1 MVFWRKK
8 SIVITEII
16 IVVAVLSAIAM
27 ISFSQIDERIA
38 SQIVCLE
45 DNDGLNHNDCVI
57 FVDAV
62 YEPENNIVKITY
74 SDNSKMTSLVILEI
88 LGMEETFHK
97 EFSQQS
103 FVEIVQFDSA
113 PKYGWASMPVVFS
126 INHEGL
132 GKIELKTEIH
142 PYDEPK
148 PKVIYSIISHSE
160 QRNTYT
166 EFMEEIRETEKNIP

>member
-8 SIVITEII
+8 SIVIAEII
-16 IVVAVLSAIAM
+16 IVAAVLSAITM
-27 ISFSQIDERIA
+27 VSFPQIDEHTM

-45 DNDGLNHNDCVI
+45 DNDGLNRNDCVI

-97 EFSQQS
+97 EFLQQS

-113 PKYGWASMPVVFS
+113 PKYGWVTMPVTFFLE
-126 INHEGL
+126 HEELGL
-132 GKIELKTEIH
+132 VGLKTEIH

-148 PKVIYSIISHSE
+148 PKVIYSKISHSDWSKLLSLKPE
-160 QRNTYT
+160 S
-166 EFMEEIRETEKNIP
+166 

>member
-8 SIVITEII
+8 SIVIAEII
-16 IVVAVLSAIAM
+16 IVAAVLSAITM
-27 ISFSQIDERIA
+27 VSFPQIDEHTM

-45 DNDGLNHNDCVI
+45 DNDGLNRNDCVI

-97 EFSQQS
+97 EFSQQL
-103 FVEIVQFDSA
+103 FVEIVQFDSV
-113 PKYGWASMPVVFS
+113 PKYGWVTMPVTFFLE
-126 INHEGL
+126 HEELGL
-132 GKIELKTEIH
+132 VGLKTEIH

-148 PKVIYSIISHSE
+148 PKVIYSKISHSDWSKLLSLKPE
-160 QRNTYT
+160 S
-166 EFMEEIRETEKNIP
+166 

>member
-16 IVVAVLSAIAM
+16 IVAAVLSAVTM
-27 ISFSQIDERIA
+27 VSFPQMDEHTM

-45 DNDGLNHNDCVI
+45 YNDGLNHNDCMI

-74 SDNSKMTSLVILEI
+74 SDNSKMTSLVVLEI

-113 PKYGWASMPVVFS
+113 PKYGWATMPVTFFLE
-126 INHEGL
+126 HEEL
-132 GKIELKTEIH
+132 GFIGLKTEIH

-148 PKVIYSIISHSE
+148 SKVIYSKISYSDWSKLLSLKPE
-160 QRNTYT
+160 S
-166 EFMEEIRETEKNIP
+166 

>member
-16 IVVAVLSAIAM
+16 IVAAVLSAVTM
-27 ISFSQIDERIA
+27 VSFPQMDEHTM

-45 DNDGLNHNDCVI
+45 YNDGLNHNDCMI

-74 SDNSKMTSLVILEI
+74 SDNSKMTSLVVLEI

-113 PKYGWASMPVVFS
+113 PKYGWATMPVTFFLE
-126 INHEGL
+126 HEEL
-132 GKIELKTEIH
+132 GFIGLKTEIH
-142 PYDEPK
+142 PYDESK
-148 PKVIYSIISHSE
+148 PKVIYSKISYSDWSKLLSLKPE
-160 QRNTYT
+160 S
-166 EFMEEIRETEKNIP
+166 

>member
-8 SIVITEII
+8 SIVIAEII
-16 IVVAVLSAIAM
+16 IVAAVLSAITM
-27 ISFSQIDERIA
+27 VSFPQIDEHTM

-45 DNDGLNHNDCVI
+45 DNDGLNRNDCVI

-88 LGMEETFHK
+88 LGMDETFHK
-97 EFSQQS
+97 EFLQQS

-113 PKYGWASMPVVFS
+113 PKYGWVTMPVTFFLE
-126 INHEGL
+126 HEELGL
-132 GKIELKTEIH
+132 VGLKTEIH

-148 PKVIYSIISHSE
+148 PKVIYSKISHSDWSKLLSLKPE
-160 QRNTYT
+160 S
-166 EFMEEIRETEKNIP
+166 

>member
-16 IVVAVLSAIAM
+16 IVAAVLSAVTM
-27 ISFSQIDERIA
+27 VSFPQMDEHTM

-45 DNDGLNHNDCVI
+45 YNDGLNHNDCMI

-74 SDNSKMTSLVILEI
+74 SDNSKMTSLVVLEI

-113 PKYGWASMPVVFS
+113 PTYGWATMPVTFFLE
-126 INHEGL
+126 HEEL
-132 GKIELKTEIH
+132 GFIGLKTEIH

-148 PKVIYSIISHSE
+148 PKVIYSKISYSDWSKLLSLKPE
-160 QRNTYT
+160 S
-166 EFMEEIRETEKNIP
+166 

>member
-16 IVVAVLSAIAM
+16 IVAAVLFAVTM
-27 ISFSQIDERIA
+27 VSFPQIDEHTM
-38 SQIVCLE
+38 SQIVCLK

-74 SDNSKMTSLVILEI
+74 SDNSKMTSFVILEI

-103 FVEIVQFDSA
+103 FVEIVQFDSV
-113 PKYGWASMPVVFS
+113 PKYGWATMPVTFFLE
-126 INHEGL
+126 HEELGL
-132 GKIELKTEIH
+132 VGLKTEIH
-142 PYDEPK
+142 PYDKPK
-148 PKVIYSIISHSE
+148 PKIIYSKISNSDWSKLLSLKPE
-160 QRNTYT
+160 S
-166 EFMEEIRETEKNIP
+166 

>member
-16 IVVAVLSAIAM
+16 IVAAVLSAVTM
-27 ISFSQIDERIA
+27 VSFPQIDEHTM

-74 SDNSKMTSLVILEI
+74 SDNSKMTSLVIIEI

-113 PKYGWASMPVVFS
+113 PKYGWATMPVTFFLEHAEFGF
-126 INHEGL
+126 IG
-132 GKIELKTEIH
+132 LKTEIH

-148 PKVIYSIISHSE
+148 PKVIYSKISHSDWSKLLSLKPE
-160 QRNTYT
+160 S
-166 EFMEEIRETEKNIP
+166 

>member
-8 SIVITEII
+8 SIVIAEII
-16 IVVAVLSAIAM
+16 IVAAVLSAITM
-27 ISFSQIDERIA
+27 VSFPQIDEHTM

-45 DNDGLNHNDCVI
+45 DNDGLNRNDCVI

-103 FVEIVQFDSA
+103 FVEIVRFDSA

-132 GKIELKTEIH
+132 GFIDLKTEIH

-166 EFMEEIRETEKNIP
+166 EFMSERETEKNIP

>member
-16 IVVAVLSAIAM
+16 IVAAVLSAVTM
-27 ISFSQIDERIA
+27 VSFPQIDEHTM

-45 DNDGLNHNDCVI
+45 DNDGLNRNDCVI

-103 FVEIVQFDSA
+103 FVEIVQFDST
-113 PKYGWASMPVVFS
+113 PKYGWATMPVTFFLEHDEFGF
-126 INHEGL
+126 IG
-132 GKIELKTEIH
+132 LKTEIH

-148 PKVIYSIISHSE
+148 PKVIYSKISHSDWSKLLSLKPE
-160 QRNTYT
+160 S
-166 EFMEEIRETEKNIP
+166 

>member
-8 SIVITEII
+8 SIVIAEII
-16 IVVAVLSAIAM
+16 IVAAVLSAITM
-27 ISFSQIDERIA
+27 VSFPQIDEHTM
-38 SQIVCLE
+38 SQIVCLD
-45 DNDGLNHNDCVI
+45 DNDGLNRNDCVI

-97 EFSQQS
+97 EFSQQP

-113 PKYGWASMPVVFS
+113 PKYGWATMPVTFFLE
-126 INHEGL
+126 HEEL
-132 GKIELKTEIH
+132 GFIGLKTEIH

-148 PKVIYSIISHSE
+148 SKVIYSKISYSDWSKLLSLKPE
-160 QRNTYT
+160 S
-166 EFMEEIRETEKNIP
+166 

>member
-16 IVVAVLSAIAM
+16 IVAAVLSAVTM
-27 ISFSQIDERIA
+27 VSFPQMDEHTM

-45 DNDGLNHNDCVI
+45 YNDGLNHSDCVI

-113 PKYGWASMPVVFS
+113 PKYGWATMPVTFFLE
-126 INHEGL
+126 HEEL
-132 GKIELKTEIH
+132 GFIGLKTEIH

-148 PKVIYSIISHSE
+148 PKVIYSKISHSDWSKLLSLKPE
-160 QRNTYT
+160 S
-166 EFMEEIRETEKNIP
+166 

>member
-16 IVVAVLSAIAM
+16 IVAAVLSAVTM
-27 ISFSQIDERIA
+27 VSFPQMDEHTM

-45 DNDGLNHNDCVI
+45 YNDGLNRNDCVI

-74 SDNSKMTSLVILEI
+74 SDNSKMTSLVVLEI

-113 PKYGWASMPVVFS
+113 PKYGWATMPVTFFLE
-126 INHEGL
+126 HEEL
-132 GKIELKTEIH
+132 GFIGLKTEIH

-148 PKVIYSIISHSE
+148 SKVIYSKISYSDWSKLLSLKPE
-160 QRNTYT
+160 S
-166 EFMEEIRETEKNIP
+166 

>member
-1 MVFWRKK
+1 MVFWKKK

-16 IVVAVLSAIAM
+16 IVAAVLSAVTVV
-27 ISFSQIDERIA
+27 SFPQMDEHTM

-45 DNDGLNHNDCVI
+45 DNDGLNHGDCVI

-74 SDNSKMTSLVILEI
+74 SDNSKMTSLVVLEI

-113 PKYGWASMPVVFS
+113 PKYGWATMPVTFFLE
-126 INHEGL
+126 HEEL
-132 GKIELKTEIH
+132 GFIGLKTEIH

-148 PKVIYSIISHSE
+148 PKVIYSKISHSDWSKLLSLKPE
-160 QRNTYT
+160 S
-166 EFMEEIRETEKNIP
+166 

>member
-16 IVVAVLSAIAM
+16 IVAAVLSAVTM
-27 ISFSQIDERIA
+27 VSFPQMDEHTM

-45 DNDGLNHNDCVI
+45 YNDGLNHNDCMI

-74 SDNSKMTSLVILEI
+74 SDNSKMTSLVVLEI

-113 PKYGWASMPVVFS
+113 PKYGWATMPVTFFLE
-126 INHEGL
+126 HEEL
-132 GKIELKTEIH
+132 GFIGLKTEIH

-148 PKVIYSIISHSE
+148 PKVIYSKISHSDWSKLLSLKPE
-160 QRNTYT
+160 S
-166 EFMEEIRETEKNIP
+166 

>member
-8 SIVITEII
+8 SIMAIELTT
-16 IVVAVLSAIAM
+16 VALVLSTIAGV
-27 ISFSQIDERIA
+27 SFLQTDEQA
-38 SQIVCLE
+38 TSHPCPETHKLFC
-45 DNDGLNHNDCVI
+45 NSF

-74 SDNSKMTSLVILEI
+74 SDNSKMTSLVALEI

-103 FVEIVQFDSA
+103 FVEIVRFDSA
-113 PKYGWASMPVVFS
+113 PKYGWVTMPVTFFLEHDEFGF
-126 INHEGL
+126 IG
-132 GKIELKTEIH
+132 LKTEIH

-148 PKVIYSIISHSE
+148 PKVIYSKISHSDWSKLALLKPE
-160 QRNTYT
+160 S
-166 EFMEEIRETEKNIP
+166 

>member
-8 SIVITEII
+8 SIVIAEII
-16 IVVAVLSAIAM
+16 IVAVVLSAITM
-27 ISFSQIDERIA
+27 VSFPQIDEHTM

-45 DNDGLNHNDCVI
+45 DNDGLNRNECVI

-103 FVEIVQFDSA
+103 FVEIVQFDSV
-113 PKYGWASMPVVFS
+113 PKYGWVTMPVTFFLE
-126 INHEGL
+126 HEELGL
-132 GKIELKTEIH
+132 VGLKTEIH

-148 PKVIYSIISHSE
+148 PKVIYSKISHSDWSKLLSLKPE
-160 QRNTYT
+160 S
-166 EFMEEIRETEKNIP
+166 

>member
-8 SIVITEII
+8 SIVIAEII
-16 IVVAVLSAIAM
+16 IVAAVLSAITM
-27 ISFSQIDERIA
+27 VSFPQIDEHTM

-45 DNDGLNHNDCVI
+45 YNDGLNRNDCVI

-97 EFSQQS
+97 EFLQQS

-113 PKYGWASMPVVFS
+113 PKYGWATMPVTFFLE
-126 INHEGL
+126 HEEL
-132 GKIELKTEIH
+132 GFIGLKTEIH

-148 PKVIYSIISHSE
+148 SKVIYSKISYSDWSKLLSLKPE
-160 QRNTYT
+160 S
-166 EFMEEIRETEKNIP
+166 

>member
-1 MVFWRKK
+1 MVFWKKK

-16 IVVAVLSAIAM
+16 IVAAVLSAVTVV
-27 ISFSQIDERIA
+27 SFPQIDEHTM

-45 DNDGLNHNDCVI
+45 DNDGLNHSDCVI

-74 SDNSKMTSLVILEI
+74 SDNSKMTSLVVLEI

-113 PKYGWASMPVVFS
+113 PKYGWATMPVTFFLE
-126 INHEGL
+126 HEEL
-132 GKIELKTEIH
+132 GFIGLKTEIH

-148 PKVIYSIISHSE
+148 PKVIYSKISYSDWSKLLSLKPE
-160 QRNTYT
+160 S
-166 EFMEEIRETEKNIP
+166 

>member
-8 SIVITEII
+8 SIVIAEII
-16 IVVAVLSAIAM
+16 IVAAVLSAITM
-27 ISFSQIDERIA
+27 VSFPQIDEHTM

-45 DNDGLNHNDCVI
+45 DNDGLNRNDCVI

-97 EFSQQS
+97 EFSQQL
-103 FVEIVQFDSA
+103 FVEIVQFDSV
-113 PKYGWASMPVVFS
+113 PKYGLATMPVTFFLE
-126 INHEGL
+126 HEELGL
-132 GKIELKTEIH
+132 VGLKTEIH

-148 PKVIYSIISHSE
+148 PKVIYSKISHSDWSKLLSLKPE
-160 QRNTYT
+160 S
-166 EFMEEIRETEKNIP
+166 

>member
-8 SIVITEII
+8 SIVIAEII
-16 IVVAVLSAIAM
+16 IVAAVLSAITM
-27 ISFSQIDERIA
+27 VSFPQIDEHTM

-45 DNDGLNHNDCVI
+45 DNDGLNRNDCVI

-113 PKYGWASMPVVFS
+113 PKYGWVTMPVTFFLEHDEFGF
-126 INHEGL
+126 IG
-132 GKIELKTEIH
+132 LKTEIH

-148 PKVIYSIISHSE
+148 PKVIYSKISHSDWSKLLSLKPE
-160 QRNTYT
+160 S
-166 EFMEEIRETEKNIP
+166 

>member
-8 SIVITEII
+8 SIVIAEII
-16 IVVAVLSAIAM
+16 IVAAVLSAITM
-27 ISFSQIDERIA
+27 VSFPQIDEHTM

-45 DNDGLNHNDCVI
+45 DNDGLNHSDCVI
-57 FVDAV
+57 FVGAV

-74 SDNSKMTSLVILEI
+74 SDNSKMTSLVVLEI

-113 PKYGWASMPVVFS
+113 PKYGWATMPVTFFLE
-126 INHEGL
+126 HEEL
-132 GKIELKTEIH
+132 GFIGLKTEIH

-148 PKVIYSIISHSE
+148 PKVIYSKISHSDWSKLLSLKPE
-160 QRNTYT
+160 S
-166 EFMEEIRETEKNIP
+166 

>member
-8 SIVITEII
+8 SIVIAEII
-16 IVVAVLSAIAM
+16 IVAAVLSAITM
-27 ISFSQIDERIA
+27 VSFPQIDEHTM

-45 DNDGLNHNDCVI
+45 DNDGLNRNDCVI

-97 EFSQQS
+97 EFSQQL
-103 FVEIVQFDSA
+103 FVEIVQFDSV
-113 PKYGWASMPVVFS
+113 PKFGGATMPVTFFLE
-126 INHEGL
+126 HEEHGL
-132 GKIELKTEIH
+132 VGLKTEIH

-148 PKVIYSIISHSE
+148 PKVIYSKISHSDWSKLLSLKPE
-160 QRNTYT
+160 S
-166 EFMEEIRETEKNIP
+166 

>member
-16 IVVAVLSAIAM
+16 IVAAVLSAITM
-27 ISFSQIDERIA
+27 ISFPQIDEHTM

-45 DNDGLNHNDCVI
+45 DNDGLNRNDCVI

-97 EFSQQS
+97 EFLQQS

-113 PKYGWASMPVVFS
+113 PKYGWATMPVTFFLE
-126 INHEGL
+126 HEEL
-132 GKIELKTEIH
+132 GFIGLKTEIH

-148 PKVIYSIISHSE
+148 PKVIYSKISHSDWSKLLSLKPE
-160 QRNTYT
+160 S
-166 EFMEEIRETEKNIP
+166 